1 VRILPC
7 TGEWRVLQGLD
18 EAPSHGVVA
27 AARRVAAVFARYVRL
42 HTAPGSFSL
51 VQDGKL
57 LHVASAL
64 LALPA
69 PVEDASQQEPACAC
83 AAGAWVGRVVVAL
96 ADPLDT
102 MLAQVGC
109 STFSVWCYFRPRLPP
124 LATRFRACILH
135 LRVLVLSIEYVRST
149 LFRRALI

>member
-1 VRILPC
+1 M
-7 TGEWRVLQGLD
+7 QGLD
-18 EAPSHGVVA
+18 DAPSHGAVA

-64 LALPA
+64 LVLPA
-69 PVEDASQQEPACAC
+69 PTEATSQQEPACAC

-102 MLAQVGC
+102 MLAQVPELTQHLLCGGLL
-109 STFSVWCYFRPRLPP
+109 SPLPP
-124 LATRFRACILH
+124 SACHALSSVHLASSGSGAER
-135 LRVLVLSIEYVRST
+135 
-149 LFRRALI
+149 